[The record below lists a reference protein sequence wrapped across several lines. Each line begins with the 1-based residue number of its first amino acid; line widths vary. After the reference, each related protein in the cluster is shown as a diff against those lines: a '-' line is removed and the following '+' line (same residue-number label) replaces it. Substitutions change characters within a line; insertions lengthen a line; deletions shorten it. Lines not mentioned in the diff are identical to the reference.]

1 MEAQPTTLLKD
12 YSLEERSAYLAA
24 MATLA
29 NADGQVT
36 EDELEFLQLLGEA
49 AELPENLRQEVEQ
62 IARQPNQI
70 SLQRCLD
77 TLKPSQLR
85 FSFLTDIISFAKA
98 DGQYTPEEE
107 REIHKMADY
116 LGVNQEQFSILN
128 RFVDKADEAR
138 QQGQDP
144 TSTQFMNQN
153 GFDSMFQKAGISPNM
168 VKGMLGIL
176 APIVISQMLRRGGR
190 RHRSGGGL
198 LGGLLGGMMG
208 GGMMGGG
215 YGGGYGGSYGRGGG
229 LGSLIS
235 ILGGL
240 SGRPRY
246 GGMRSGG
253 LGGLLGGILG
263 GRRGW

>member
-1 MEAQPTTLLKD
+1 MEAQSTTLLKD
-12 YSLEERSAYLAA
+12 YSIEERSAYLAA
-24 MATLA
+24 LATMA
-29 NADGQVT
+29 NADGNVS
-36 EDELEFLQLLGEA
+36 DEEIEFLNLLAEA
-49 AELPENLRQEVEQ
+49 AELPENLQQEVVQ
-62 IARQPNQI
+62 VARNPSQI

-85 FSFLTDIISFAKA
+85 FSFITDIISFAKA

-107 REIHKMADY
+107 QQIHKMADY
-116 LGVNQEQFSILN
+116 LGVDQQQFSILD

-144 TSTQFMNQN
+144 TSPQFLNQS
-153 GFDSMFQKAGISPNM
+153 GFGSMFQKAGISPNM
-168 VKGMLGIL
+168 VKGMLGVL
-176 APIVISQMLRRGGR
+176 APIVISSMLSRGKR
-190 RHRSGGGL
+190 RHHGGGMLGGL
-198 LGGLLGGMMG
+198 LGGLMGGGSMMG
-208 GGMMGGG
+208 GGHR
-215 YGGGYGGSYGRGGG
+215 RGGG

-253 LGGLLGGILG
+253 LGGLLGSILG